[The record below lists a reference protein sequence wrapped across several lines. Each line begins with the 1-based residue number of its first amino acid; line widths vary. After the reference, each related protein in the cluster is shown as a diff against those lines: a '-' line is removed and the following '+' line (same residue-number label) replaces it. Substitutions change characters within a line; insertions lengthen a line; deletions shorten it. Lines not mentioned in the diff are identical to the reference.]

1 MCPSGEDSPKKGGPL
16 DDASVLFFTASCVV
30 CRQFTAAT
38 IFVMHKSG
46 HRIVDKG
53 FRTPFKFDFIQIIVI
68 R

>member
-1 MCPSGEDSPKKGGPL
+1 MCPSGEDSPKKGGT
-16 DDASVLFFTASCVV
+16 DASVSFFFTASCVV

-46 HRIVDKG
+46 HRVVDTSVC
-53 FRTPFKFDFIQIIVI
+53 TPFKFDFIPIIVN